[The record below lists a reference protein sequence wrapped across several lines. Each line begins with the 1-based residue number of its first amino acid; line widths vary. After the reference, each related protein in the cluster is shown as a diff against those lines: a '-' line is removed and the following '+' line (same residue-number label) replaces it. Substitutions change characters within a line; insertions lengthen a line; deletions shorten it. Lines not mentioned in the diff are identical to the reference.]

1 MEEKENIIIEGLT
14 PERIEEI
21 ENKVAELKAAN
32 PKRRIFPL
40 VVEGDS
46 AYDEKDVYIG
56 YFKQPT
62 FVEFSKYL
70 AASQKDQA
78 VAMRTLARDCFLD
91 GDRALI
97 DDDSLFLFGL
107 MGQLSEIIKMR
118 QGKLVNLS
126 KAGK

>member
-1 MEEKENIIIEGLT
+1 MEEKETITIEGLT
-14 PERIEEI
+14 PERIKEV
-21 ENKVAELKAAN
+21 ENKMAELKAAN
-32 PKRRIFPL
+32 PKKRIFPL
-40 VVEGDS
+40 AVEGDPDF
-46 AYDEKDVYIG
+46 DEKDVYIG
-56 YFKQPT
+56 YFKQPS

-126 KAGK
+126 KAGR

>member
-1 MEEKENIIIEGLT
+1 MEEKETITIEGLT
-14 PERIEEI
+14 PERIKEV
-21 ENKVAELKAAN
+21 ENKMAELKAAN
-32 PKRRIFPL
+32 PKKRIFPL
-40 VVEGDS
+40 AVEGDPDF
-46 AYDEKDVYIG
+46 DEKDVYIG
-56 YFKQPT
+56 YFKQPS

>member
-1 MEEKENIIIEGLT
+1 MEEKETITIEGLT
-14 PERIEEI
+14 PERIKEV
-21 ENKVAELKAAN
+21 ENKMAELKAAN
-32 PKRRIFPL
+32 PKKRIFPL
-40 VVEGDS
+40 AVEGDPDF
-46 AYDEKDVYIG
+46 DEKDVYIG
-56 YFKQPT
+56 YFKQPS

-126 KAGK
+126 KTGK

>member
-14 PERIEEI
+14 HERIEEI

>member
-1 MEEKENIIIEGLT
+1 MEEKETITIEGLT
-14 PERIEEI
+14 PERIKEV
-21 ENKVAELKAAN
+21 ENKMAELKAAN
-32 PKRRIFPL
+32 PKKRIFPL
-40 VVEGDS
+40 AVEGDPDF
-46 AYDEKDVYIG
+46 DEKYVYIG
-56 YFKQPT
+56 YFKQPS

>member
-14 PERIEEI
+14 PERIKEV
-21 ENKVAELKAAN
+21 ENKMAELKAAN
-32 PKRRIFPL
+32 PKKRILPL
-40 VVEGDS
+40 AVEGDPDF
-46 AYDEKDVYIG
+46 DEKDVYIG
-56 YFKQPT
+56 YFKQPS

-126 KAGK
+126 KAGR

>member
-1 MEEKENIIIEGLT
+1 MEEKETITIEGLT
-14 PERIEEI
+14 PERIKEV

-32 PKRRIFPL
+32 PKKRIFPL
-40 VVEGDS
+40 AVEGDPDF
-46 AYDEKDVYIG
+46 DEKDVYIG
-56 YFKQPT
+56 YFKQPS

>member
-14 PERIEEI
+14 SEKIEEVKA
-21 ENKVAELKAAN
+21 KVAELKAAH
-32 PKRRIFPL
+32 PKNRIFPL
-40 VVEGDS
+40 AVEGDPD
-46 AYDEKDVYIG
+46 YDEKNVYIG
-56 YFKQPT
+56 YFKQPS

-78 VAMRTLARDCFLD
+78 VAMRTLARDCFLE

>member
-14 PERIEEI
+14 PERIKEVEE
-21 ENKVAELKAAN
+21 KVASLKKTY
-32 PKRRIFPL
+32 PKSRIFPL
-40 VVEGDS
+40 AVEGDPD
-46 AYDEKDVYIG
+46 YDDKEVYIG
-56 YFKQPT
+56 YFKQPS

-78 VAMRTLARDCFLD
+78 VAMRALARDCFLD
-91 GDRALI
+91 GDKALI
-97 DDDSLFLFGL
+97 DDDSLFVFGL

>member
-1 MEEKENIIIEGLT
+1 MEEKENITIEGLT
-14 PERIEEI
+14 SERIEEVKA
-21 ENKVAELKAAN
+21 KVAELKAAH
-32 PKRRIFPL
+32 PKYRIFPL
-40 VVEGDS
+40 AVEGDPD
-46 AYDEKDVYIG
+46 YDEKNVYIG
-56 YFKQPT
+56 YFKQPS

-78 VAMRTLARDCFLD
+78 VAMRTLAKDCFLE